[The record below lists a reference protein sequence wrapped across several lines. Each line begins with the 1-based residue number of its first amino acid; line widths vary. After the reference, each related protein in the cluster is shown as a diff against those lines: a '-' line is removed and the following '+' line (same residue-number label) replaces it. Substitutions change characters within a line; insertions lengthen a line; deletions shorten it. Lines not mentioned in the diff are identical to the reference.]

1 MEGMHDLAFFRN
13 NFDRIAERLATRGNA
28 PALDRFRELDQK
40 RRAAIRQAEDLKS
53 RRNRE
58 TAEISKQPLH
68 LAAAVRGEQLIPQR
82 RVVDFRF
89 DTAHGRPEEGE
100 AGHQRGLGHRQI
112 QRDATTQ

>member
-53 RRNRE
+53 RRNSE
-58 TAEISKQPLH
+58 TTEISKLKRQGVDTTERQKQ
-68 LAAAVRGEQLIPQR
+68 VRDLGEQIASRDGPDQR
-82 RVVDFRF
+82 
-89 DTAHGRPEEGE
+89 
-100 AGHQRGLGHRQI
+100 
-112 QRDATTQ
+112 